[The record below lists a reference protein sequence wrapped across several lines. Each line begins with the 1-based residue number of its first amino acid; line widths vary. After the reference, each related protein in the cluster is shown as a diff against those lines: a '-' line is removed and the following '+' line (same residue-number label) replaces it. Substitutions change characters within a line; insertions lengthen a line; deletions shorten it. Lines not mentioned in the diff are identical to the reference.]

1 MMSENTGLSAGDVI
15 ALTGNRNN
23 DGMWGDGGWLWAIIA
38 LAILG
43 GGWGNGFGFGG
54 GFGCGGFGGAYGFPG
69 YGYGGAPVII
79 NSGNDGNCG
88 HGACATQEDIRN
100 AVDQQTLISKLDQ
113 QTYGLADSTYA
124 LNNAITTGFAGVQ
137 QTLCQGF
144 NGINTGL
151 LQNSYNTQA
160 GFNSLSHQLSD
171 CCCTTQ
177 RGLDSINY
185 NIATTACATNT
196 AINDA
201 ARTITENAN
210 SNTRAIL
217 DFIVKDK
224 IEGLRDENLAL
235 KFKASQSEQNNFI
248 AANQEAQTAT
258 LIRRLGLEPAQGCY
272 LVNPPTPIQFPVN
285 SCNTFAGYNQGCGC
299 GCGC

>member
-15 ALTGNRNN
+15 ALTGNRNNN

-54 GFGCGGFGGAYGFPG
+54 GGFGGGFGFPG

-88 HGACATQEDIRN
+88 RGVCATQEDVRN

-196 AINDA
+196 AIANA
-201 ARTITENAN
+201 ARDITDNAN
-210 SNTRAIL
+210 ANTRAIL

-235 KFKASQSEQNNFI
+235 KFKASQSEQNAYIGATIDAGI
-248 AANQEAQTAT
+248 AEI
-258 LIRRLGLEPAQGCY
+258 LRRTGSECPVPAF
-272 LVNPPTPIQFPVN
+272 LTNPPTPINFPVN
-285 SCNTFAGYNQGCGC
+285 SCNTFTGYNQGCGC
-299 GCGC
+299 GYGC

>member
-1 MMSENTGLSAGDVI
+1 MMSENTGLSAADVI
-15 ALTGNRNN
+15 ALNGNRNN
-23 DGMWGDGGWLWAIIA
+23 DGMWGDGSWIWAI
-38 LAILG
+38 LILG
-43 GGWGNGFGFGG
+43 LLGGWNGGFGFGGAGFGG
-54 GFGCGGFGGAYGFPG
+54 GFGFPG
-69 YGYGGAPVII
+69 YGYGFGGAPVII
-79 NSGNDGNCG
+79 NSGNDGCK
-88 HGACATQEDIRN
+88 APCATQADVRN

-124 LNNAITTGFAGVQ
+124 LNNAITTGFSGVQ

-171 CCCTTQ
+171 CCCSTQ

-196 AINDA
+196 AIANA
-201 ARTITENAN
+201 ARDITDNAN

-217 DFIVKDK
+217 DFIIKDK

-235 KFKASQSEQNNFI
+235 KFKASQSEQNNLI
-248 AANQEAQTAT
+248 QASQEAQTAT

-285 SCNTFAGYNQGCGC
+285 ACNTFSGYGYNGCGC
-299 GCGC
+299 GC